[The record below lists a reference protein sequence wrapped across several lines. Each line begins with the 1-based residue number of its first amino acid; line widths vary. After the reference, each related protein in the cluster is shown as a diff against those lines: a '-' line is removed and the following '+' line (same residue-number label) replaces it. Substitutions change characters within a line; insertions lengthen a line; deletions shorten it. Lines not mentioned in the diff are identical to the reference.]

1 MSLMRFGRASGPS
14 SGRRRSLGGAAL
26 MVCVLALGGLAWPQG
41 ARAQSHQHGVAPATE
56 QVAQAAQ
63 TAPADASG
71 PAAPVAEGK
80 PSVSYHAPL
89 TFTLLTGI
97 AEGRM
102 V

>member
-1 MSLMRFGRASGPS
+1 MAAGSQRAEPS
-14 SGRRRSLGGAAL
+14 D
-26 MVCVLALGGLAWPQG
+26 
-41 ARAQSHQHGVAPATE
+41 GVAPATE